1 MTDDHTWSDEELI
14 TKLRA
19 GDDVAEALLYMRYK
33 QVVRSKARGYFL
45 VGADQEDIIQEGM
58 VGLYKAVC
66 DYAFDKQVSF
76 RAYADLCIT
85 RQIFTAIKGATRK
98 KHMPLNNYISFS
110 YPISDGETTLGDV
123 LKDVRVS
130 DPEELFIDRENY
142 ETTVSGIEKALSRLE
157 QNALILFLNGYS
169 YRRIADI
176 LGKPVKSV
184 DNAIQRVKKKL
195 VEQLDF
201 PLSR

>member
-14 TKLRA
+14 KKLRT
-19 GDDVAEALLYMRYK
+19 GDDAAEALLYMRYK

-76 RAYADLCIT
+76 RAFADLCIT
-85 RQIFTAIKGATRK
+85 RQLITAIKGATRK
-98 KHMPLNNYISFS
+98 KHIPLNTYISFS
-110 YPISDGETTLGDV
+110 HPISDGETTLGDV

-130 DPEELFIDRENY
+130 DPEELFIDRENF
-142 ETTVSGIEKALSRLE
+142 EAMVNGIERALSRLE

-169 YRRIADI
+169 YRRIADM

-195 VEQLDF
+195 GEQLDF
-201 PLSR
+201 PLFR